1 MRVTIVFPA
10 RILVWAPE
18 LLADK
23 TILLAARADKE
34 EWDRFVDPILE
45 GGPVTYDEPGFS
57 WRTQPDYHGL
67 FVWVGSLEIEHD
79 AIFFDGDWQ
88 NPTPLDLSHMAGL
101 NIQQIGH
108 DHVRA

>member
-45 GGPVTYDEPGFS
+45 GGPVT
-57 WRTQPDYHGL
+57 
-67 FVWVGSLEIEHD
+67 
-79 AIFFDGDWQ
+79 
-88 NPTPLDLSHMAGL
+88 
-101 NIQQIGH
+101 
-108 DHVRA
+108 